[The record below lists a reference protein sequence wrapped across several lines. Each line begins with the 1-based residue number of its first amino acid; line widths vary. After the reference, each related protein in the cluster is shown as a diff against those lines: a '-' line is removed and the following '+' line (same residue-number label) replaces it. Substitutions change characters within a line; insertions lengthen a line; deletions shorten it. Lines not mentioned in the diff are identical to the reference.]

1 MAAVTDLLM
10 QSLLQCGDIMNL
22 DVVSILLGMAWAV
35 GLTLAFQSERKAVK
49 AVKEAKE
56 AVANADALSDHVRY
70 QVKVINDQ
78 TKSHIDVYQADLD
91 KRIQKIEMR
100 LDDVNSRVAA
110 LQIKR

>member
-1 MAAVTDLLM
+1 MDAK
-10 QSLLQCGDIMNL
+10 Q
-22 DVVSILLGMAWAV
+22 
-35 GLTLAFQSERKAVK
+35 AVK
-49 AVKEAKE
+49 NV
-56 AVANADALSDHVRY
+56 DALSDHVRY

-78 TKSHIDVYQADLD
+78 TKANIDVYQADLD